1 MGAQGRVVCS
11 LIFLL
16 RALAELAENSEFYLL
31 GDYLLGGLF
40 TLHASVKGIVH
51 LNYLQVPKCKEGV
64 SSVRLEVMVWAGYKM
79 KVLGYSLM
87 QAARFAVEEIS
98 NDISLLPSVLL
109 GYEMADTCHMSNNV
123 HPVLYFLSQDDYFP
137 PIQEDYSHYVP
148 RVVAITGPDN
158 SESPMTVAHF
168 LSLSLLPQGSYGA
181 INDQLRFPAE
191 LRTAPGVHH
200 QMEATVQLMLHFRWN
215 GILVLPSSDDYGHG
229 NSQLLSERLA
239 HHDIC
244 IAFQET
250 LPMPQPDQT
259 MTQQEPERLEAIV
272 GKLQQS
278 VACAVAVFSP
288 DLALFDFF
296 REVLRQNFTGAVWI
310 ASESWAIDPV
320 LHHLTQLQRTGT
332 FLGITTQSV
341 PIPGFSEFRVRRS
354 QVSRPALNR
363 SRLGAT
369 CNQECDTCMNTT
381 ESFNTSLTLS
391 GERVVYSVY
400 SAVYTV
406 VHAPQ
411 NLLGCNQT
419 SCHKEVVYPWQLL
432 LEIWKV
438 NFTLL
443 GHQIFFNEQGDLSLH
458 LEVIQ
463 WQWHLSQNPFQSIA
477 SYQQSKWQLKDICD
491 ISWHTPNSTIP
502 VSMCSKDCQPGQKKK
517 PAGIHPCCF
526 ECIDCLSGTF
536 LNATGEFDCQPCPS
550 YEWSHRKDTSCFK
563 RQLAFLEWHVA
574 PTITVVVLAALG
586 FLSTLAILIIFWR
599 KFQTPMVRLAGGPV
613 CFLLRTPQLMAY
625 MVVPVY
631 VGLPMVS
638 TCLCLQAFFTL
649 CFTICISCITV
660 RSFQIICIFKM
671 ARRLPRAYGFF
682 RYHGPYVFVAFI
694 TVLKTVIVGSSIL
707 AVTTNP
713 TARTDPD
720 DPKITTLSCNPSY
733 HRGLLINTSLDLLVS
748 VLGFGFAYIG
758 KELPTN
764 YYEAKFITFCMTFY
778 FTSSVFL
785 CAFMSV
791 YEGALVTILDLLVT
805 VLHLLG
811 ITLGYF
817 GPKCYMILFYL
828 ERNTPAYFNSMIQG
842 YTMGRN

>member
-16 RALAELAENSEFYLL
+16 RALAELAENPEFYLL

-40 TLHASVKGIVH
+40 TLHANVKGIVH
-51 LNYLQVPKCKEGV
+51 LNYLQVPKCKEY
-64 SSVRLEVMVWAGYKM
+64 EM
-79 KVLGYSLM
+79 KVLGYNLM
-87 QAARFAVEEIS
+87 QATRFAVEEIN
-98 NDISLLPSVLL
+98 NDSSLLPSVLL
-109 GYEMADTCHMSNNV
+109 GYEMVDTCYMSNNV
-123 HPVLYFLSQDDYFP
+123 HPVLYFLSHDDYFP

-158 SESPMTVAHF
+158 SESSMTVY
-168 LSLSLLPQGSYGA
+168 LLDPTLRRIIYGA
-181 INDQLRFPAE
+181 INDQLRFPAV

-200 QMEATVQLMLHFRWN
+200 QMEAMVQLTLHFRWN
-215 GILVLPSSDDYGHG
+215 GIL
-229 NSQLLSERLA
+229 
-239 HHDIC
+239 
-244 IAFQET
+244 ET

-369 CNQECDTCMNTT
+369 CDQECDTCMNTT
-381 ESFNTSLTLS
+381 ESFNTILTLS
-391 GERVVYSVY
+391 GECVVYSVY
-400 SAVYTV
+400 SAVYAV

-419 SCHKEVVYPWQLL
+419 GCHKEVVYPWQLL
-432 LEIWKV
+432 PEIWKV

-443 GHQIFFNEQGDLSLH
+443 GHQIFFNEQGDLSLN

-463 WQWHLSQNPFQSIA
+463 WQWDLSQNPFQSIA
-477 SYQQSKWQLKDICD
+477 SYQPSKRQLKDICD
-491 ISWHTPNSTIP
+491 ISWHTPNRTIP

-536 LNATGEFDCQPCPS
+536 LNRAAGEFDCQPCPS
-550 YEWSHRKDTSCFK
+550 NEWSRRKDTSCFK
-563 RQLAFLEWHVA
+563 WQLAFLEWREA
-574 PTITVVVLAALG
+574 STIIVVVLAALG

-599 KFQTPMVRLAGGPV
+599 KFQTPMVHSAGGPV
-613 CFLLRTPQLMAY
+613 CFLMLTLQLMAY

-631 VGLPMVS
+631 VGPPMVS

-649 CFTICISCITV
+649 CFTVCISCITV
-660 RSFQIICIFKM
+660 SSFQIICIFKM
-671 ARRLPRAYGFF
+671 ARRLPRAYGFWS
-682 RYHGPYVFVAFI
+682 
-694 TVLKTVIVGSSIL
+694 TVIVGSSML

-713 TARTDPD
+713 TARTDPN

-733 HRGLLINTSLDLLVS
+733 HQGLLINTSLDLLVS

-764 YYEAKFITFCMTFY
+764 YYEAKVITFCMTFY

-842 YTMGRN
+842 YTMGRD